1 MHYTVYILINVRKKL
16 HCAYLFADGHAVMV
30 YEKRQG
36 EPGAES
42 VTTKLDLTEHGVTN
56 ACQTGNIMT
65 SVPEDVEAI
74 RRRRLVEINTTV
86 ESADELAERQR
97 LEARYGQ
104 TWDAAQVAADFEVLG
119 FMAPYMVV
127 RRWAD
132 GRKGSLEF
140 QHLPRFYFNFVLD

>member
-1 MHYTVYILINVRKKL
+1 M
-16 HCAYLFADGHAVMV
+16 ADVGKERLQSGREFVS
-30 YEKRQG
+30 Q
-36 EPGAES
+36 
-42 VTTKLDLTEHGVTN
+42 
-56 ACQTGNIMT
+56 IMT
-65 SVPEDVEAI
+65 LLQDDTEEL

-86 ESADELAERQR
+86 ESADVLAERQR

-119 FMAPYMVV
+119 FMAPYVVV
-127 RRWAD
+127 RRRAD